1 MTKEIMLKIKG
12 MQKYPTGEKEEN
24 VTEVPAEYFLRNN
37 SHYVQFE
44 ECMEGFTASSK
55 CLLKLKGDCV
65 ELTKKGLVQSHMVF
79 EEGKLHMTEYR
90 TPFGLMMLGVK
101 TKRVQILQEVDVLAI
116 TIEYSL
122 EAAESHMAD
131 CKIQMMVKSRE

>member
-1 MTKEIMLKIKG
+1 MTKEVILKIKG
-12 MQKYPTGEKEEN
+12 VQKYPTGEQEEN
-24 VTEVPAEYFLRNN
+24 VTEVPAEYFLRNG

-55 CLLKLKGDCV
+55 CMLKIKGNLV

-79 EEGKLHMTEYR
+79 EEGMLHMTEYR

-101 TKRVQILQEVDVLAI
+101 TKNLQILHEADTMVV
-116 TIEYSL
+116 TIQYSL

-131 CKIQMMVKSRE
+131 CKIQLKIKSNE